1 VCTRAKNHYD
11 PQGQDLFAAASDI
24 VSTGPSQAASGA
36 GDEGSWVTGF
46 QQTHEQMNSKMYF
59 C

>member
-11 PQGQDLFAAASDI
+11 PQAGTELFAAAED
-24 VSTGPSQAASGA
+24 VAAGGQGDDGA
-36 GDEGSWVTGF
+36 WVAGF
-46 QQTHEQMNSKMYF
+46 QQTHEQMGSRMYF